1 MHYCLDIWKCKEI
14 RINKQFQNNF
24 VIFRQIESNIK
35 PSLEMNLLSF
45 TLICLAKS
53 WSNLAS
59 RGYYKILKAR
69 TVIKKNRIFNS
80 YENNCML
87 QNTQISQKTDFG
99 LVGLRGFQCCIGIN
113 RHEYLEFQTAKIF
126 QQIIFA
132 LLQPALY
139 ALLVQLYFQ
148 YNVYN
153 YEVQFTFARIHLNTV
168 NFMTAVLCY

>member
-59 RGYYKILKAR
+59 RGCYEILRTIR
-69 TVIKKNRIFNS
+69 TVS
-80 YENNCML
+80 
-87 QNTQISQKTDFG
+87 
-99 LVGLRGFQCCIGIN
+99 GF
-113 RHEYLEFQTAKIF
+113 
-126 QQIIFA
+126 
-132 LLQPALY
+132 
-139 ALLVQLYFQ
+139 
-148 YNVYN
+148 VYK
-153 YEVQFTFARIHLNTV
+153 FTLI
-168 NFMTAVLCY
+168 